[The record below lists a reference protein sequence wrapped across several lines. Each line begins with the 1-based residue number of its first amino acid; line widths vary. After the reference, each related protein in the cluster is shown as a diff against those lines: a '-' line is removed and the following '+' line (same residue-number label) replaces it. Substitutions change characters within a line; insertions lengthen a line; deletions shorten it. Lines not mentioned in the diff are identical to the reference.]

1 MLLENCPYPQ
11 DVRVRREAVALTA
24 AGYLVS
30 VICRAAPRQPPRE
43 IVNGVHVYRY
53 SSPAAANSFL
63 GYLREY
69 GYSLAASIALSLLV
83 LFREGFDVIHAH
95 NPPDIFVFIA
105 LFYKIFGKR
114 FVFDHHDLSPEM
126 YQARFPGKASPVVY
140 SALVFLEKLTCLA
153 ADHVIA
159 TNESY
164 KRMELERGG
173 VSPHRITVVRNG
185 IELSRLRHFEPDPG
199 LLQKGKIVIGYVGVM
214 GYQDGLDYL
223 LRALNH
229 LRRDLGRTDF
239 YAILIGDGDA
249 WTNLKKLS
257 SYLDLDEFV
266 WLPGAIFGDDLR
278 HYLSAADICVVPDP
292 SNGYNDRST
301 MVKMME
307 YMALEKPI
315 VAFDLPENRFT
326 AQQCALYVQPNN
338 ELEFAKAMVQLM
350 DDPTLRKS
358 LGAHGIHRLRT
369 ALAWDYSV
377 SHLLD
382 AYAKVAPFPACPTPT
397 SLPRKE
403 ETIVKT
409 VQCPPARST
418 KVESATSR

>member
-30 VICRAAPRQPPRE
+30 VICRAAARQPSRE

-53 SSPAAANSFL
+53 SSPATANSFL

-69 GYSLAASIALSLLV
+69 AYSLAASIALSFLV

-105 LFYKIFGKR
+105 LFYKLLGKR

-126 YQARFPGKASPVVY
+126 YRARFPGKASPVVY
-140 SALVFLEKLTCLA
+140 SALVFLEKLTCQA
-153 ADHVIA
+153 ADHVLA

-164 KRMELERGG
+164 KRMEMERGH
-173 VSPHRITVVRNG
+173 VAPHRVTVVRNG
-185 IELSRLRHFEPDPG
+185 IELNRLRRFEPDPG
-199 LLQKGKIVIGYVGVM
+199 LLQKNKTIIGYVGVM

-249 WTNLKKLS
+249 WTSLKSITSHLG
-257 SYLDLDEFV
+257 LDEFV
-266 WLPGAIFGDDLR
+266 WLPGAIFGDELR

-326 AQQCALYVQPNN
+326 AQQSALYVQPND
-338 ELEFAKAMVQLM
+338 ELEFAKALMRLM
-350 DDPTLRKS
+350 DDPALRKS

-377 SHLLD
+377 IHLLD
-382 AYAKVAPFPACPTPT
+382 AYAKVAPLLT
-397 SLPRKE
+397 SFTSTSPPRGE
-403 ETIVKT
+403 EVVMRG
-409 VQCPPARST
+409 VQCAPTRTT
-418 KVESATSR
+418 KVEAVISR